1 MSNSINYSTLVSTS
15 QAMAGDIGSG
25 SKQGGNENGGG
36 HDSGLNVTDS
46 VEQGRPDDIAVL
58 MKEIKSLKKQVKEL
72 QAASVKE
79 HAAKPE
85 AEEANNKKSTFSSF
99 TGFIGGKIEDMK
111 KASEKRGAE
120 REAALKR
127 ERVERDAAEAAM
139 LEKEKSKR
147 DAAMEKEKEKAL
159 AELKFK
165 GEESVN
171 EASEDLI
178 MISESLRQGDS
189 LSEAVNSFLLIKHY
203 HYDDRDSA
211 IETYKF
217 ITTTIEE
224 KDNRR
229 SYTNKVLYDMN
240 PDRFEMRCRDEIN
253 PYDE

>member
-1 MSNSINYSTLVSTS
+1 MSNSINYSTLALTS

-25 SKQGGNENGGG
+25 SRQGGNENGGG

-46 VEQGRPDDIAVL
+46 VEQGRADDIAVL

-85 AEEANNKKSTFSSF
+85 AEDANNKKSTFSSF
-99 TGFIGGKIEDMK
+99 TGFIGGKIVDMK
-111 KASEKRGAE
+111 KASEKREAE
-120 REAALKR
+120 REAMLQKERADR
-127 ERVERDAAEAAM
+127 EAEKAAM
-139 LEKEKSKR
+139 LEKEKAKR

-159 AELKFK
+159 AVLKFK

-178 MISESLRQGDS
+178 MISESLRQGES
-189 LSEAVNSFLLIKHY
+189 LSEAVNSFLVAKRY

-211 IETYKF
+211 IKTYKF
-217 ITTTIEE
+217 VSTTIGE

-229 SYTNKVLYDMN
+229 SYTNKVLYDMR
-240 PDRFEMRCRDEIN
+240 PDTFIDRCRDEDI